1 MLNTKQQEF
10 VDYAVKKFGTNELTV
25 SQLKDAN
32 KHFGCKYA
40 PQWLIK
46 NSDYKIG
53 KSLFKLPT
61 ENDVVKTTSGETEK
75 VLPTETKNEAAFVV
89 SSLVGDIIPKKD
101 SVFVSFGNYP
111 DLKSIVKSNMFYPV
125 FITGLSGNGKT
136 MGVTQACAEAKKELI
151 RVNITIE
158 TDEDDLLGGYRLK
171 DGQTVWQN
179 GPVIEAMERGALL
192 LLDEIDL
199 ASNKIMCLQ
208 PILEGSGIYVKKINK
223 FVKPKNGFNVIATA
237 NTKGQGSD
245 DGKFIGTNVLNEAFL
260 ERFPVTFEQEYPPV
274 KVEQKILDNVMSAY
288 DLKDPKFTE
297 NLVKWADVIRKTF
310 YDGGVDEIIATRR
323 LVHIINAFAI
333 FKNKLK
339 AVQVCVNRFDDDTK
353 NSFLD
358 LYSKVDAGVNIEDI
372 SGNGNDVDPINME
385 EETAK
390 LGPNAQQIIEGVK
403 KWGQGLKAKG
413 VFSDEDFEEFKV
425 FAATANGINT
435 INKLRKYYGEQTI
448 PTAPVDVDG
457 APSNDE
463 LYELVA
469 DPKYKTD
476 PAFRRKVEQQ
486 FARAFPGKVDTGEI

>member
-25 SQLKDAN
+25 SELKEAN

-46 NSDYKIG
+46 NSEYKVG

-61 ENDVVKTTSGETEK
+61 ENDVVKTDSGETEK
-75 VLPTETKNEAAFVV
+75 VINTAPETKSEAAFVV
-89 SSLVGDIIPKKD
+89 SSLVGDIVPKKD

-208 PILEGSGIYVKKINK
+208 PILEGSGIFVKKINR

-260 ERFPVTFEQEYPPV
+260 ERFPITFEQKYPTA
-274 KVEQKILDNVMSAY
+274 KIEEKILVNTLAKSGK
-288 DLKDPKFTE
+288 KDKDFCKK
-297 NLVKWADVIRKTF
+297 LVTWADVIRKTYF
-310 YDGGVDEIIATRR
+310 DGGVDEIISTRR
-323 LVHIINAFAI
+323 LVHIIQAYAI
-333 FKNKLK
+333 FKNKMK
-339 AVQVCVNRFDDDTK
+339 AIEVCTNRFDDDTK
-353 NSFLD
+353 NSFTE
-358 LYSKVDAGVNIEDI
+358 LYTKVDAGASAE
-372 SGNGNDVDPINME
+372 
-385 EETAK
+385 
-390 LGPNAQQIIEGVK
+390 QI
-403 KWGQGLKAKG
+403 A
-413 VFSDEDFEEFKV
+413 
-425 FAATANGINT
+425 
-435 INKLRKYYGEQTI
+435 
-448 PTAPVDVDG
+448 
-457 APSNDE
+457 
-463 LYELVA
+463 
-469 DPKYKTD
+469 
-476 PAFRRKVEQQ
+476 EQQ
-486 FARAFPGKVDTGEI
+486 RQADVASQTNEEDESSDDGDVI